1 MDNSLSWFNPR
12 YGSWTQRGK
21 VEIKVCNVH
30 SVQKPTELFA
40 ASAFSPRLGDTGNG
54 LLNRGEPTMVWCS
67 DDNIC
72 AGTRDD
78 LLEFGLLGLGHVELV
93 QGLLE
98 VVEESIPLGVSN
110 L

>member
-1 MDNSLSWFNPR
+1 MGR
-12 YGSWTQRGK
+12 
-21 VEIKVCNVH
+21 VCIKVCNVH
-30 SVQKPTELFA
+30 SVEKPTELFT
-40 ASAFSPRLGDTGNG
+40 ASAFSPWLGDTGNG
-54 LLNRGEPTMVWCS
+54 LLNRGEPTMVGCS

-78 LLEFGLLGLGHVELV
+78 LPEFGLLGLGHVELV

-98 VVEESIPLGVSN
+98 VVEESIPLGGSN

>member
-1 MDNSLSWFNPR
+1 MVVGLQKEKCVLKYVIF
-12 YGSWTQRGK
+12 TQYR
-21 VEIKVCNVH
+21 
-30 SVQKPTELFA
+30 KPTELFA
-40 ASAFSPRLGDTGNG
+40 ASAFSPWLGDTGNG

-98 VVEESIPLGVSN
+98 VV
-110 L
+110 